1 MWEADAEGAPRRA
14 RARLHEV
21 AVVVSPRRVRASD
34 RGLVVVGGDVAL
46 SGLAAEAEGLEEA
59 AAAGKGR
66 AGGVLE
72 GVLQDELRWEAEQ
85 AGGAGAGAGVGAG
98 EGGAKG
104 GAAAALVA
112 GSGADVSRHFDY
124 FAFEGAA
131 GEPRWSHRAGA
142 FHGEE
147 VAAASEALTP
157 QHSFKLDAEKLAAR
171 HYGELSCREFRES
184 VLHALP
190 HQWER
195 PADTRLEE
203 AAFFRHREGVGAQK
217 GQLARAAAARAASK
231 GRGASG
237 KAGPHSNW
245 LLGSHRRHKGRPSAR
260 AAARAAEPGGAAAR
274 HAHMGANASVPN
286 AIVAHL
292 QQGIEVV
299 HLYTGR
305 ALCELHLA
313 QDQLHV
319 DVNGDGVIDH
329 IALSAGGRGA
339 SDSDAPLLQHVQTS
353 RHAALGACQARATSG
368 VPPNEELW
376 VADVC
381 ARRRAVDEAMLPMRG
396 EEAGG
401 FVNAHGPGA
410 AGLTFAP
417 PAFMPVPRA
426 DGSYSHLR
434 GQHGIIG
441 VLSSD
446 GVVTA
451 ISSHGARLWQRFM
464 DVAWDEDLNPDFVPS
479 LTPLTLRRHGVPA
492 ALLAVGAD
500 AAAAVSEHGTEL
512 ARLSLPSPPLGPP
525 VVADFDG
532 DGLSDLLF
540 VTPAGLFG
548 YTQVQHL

>member
-1 MWEADAEGAPRRA
+1 
-14 RARLHEV
+14 
-21 AVVVSPRRVRASD
+21 
-34 RGLVVVGGDVAL
+34 
-46 SGLAAEAEGLEEA
+46 
-59 AAAGKGR
+59 
-66 AGGVLE
+66 
-72 GVLQDELRWEAEQ
+72 
-85 AGGAGAGAGVGAG
+85 VGAG

-231 GRGASG
+231 GESPGSSFVGARRRGEERAEDESAAGSASPWRCVCLLLLDLGFSAQPHPSQKSSPAIDTPLTPACTHRCHYYPPGRGASG

-299 HLYTGR
+299 HLYTG
-305 ALCELHLA
+305 
-313 QDQLHV
+313 
-319 DVNGDGVIDH
+319 G
-329 IALSAGGRGA
+329 
-339 SDSDAPLLQHVQTS
+339 
-353 RHAALGACQARATSG
+353 
-368 VPPNEELW
+368 
-376 VADVC
+376 
-381 ARRRAVDEAMLPMRG
+381 RAVERQFETGCWDRL
-396 EEAGG
+396 
-401 FVNAHGPGA
+401 VGPP
-410 AGLTFAP
+410 LN
-417 PAFMPVPRA
+417 R
-426 DGSYSHLR
+426 
-434 GQHGIIG
+434 
-441 VLSSD
+441 
-446 GVVTA
+446 VVTTCVHNDL
-451 ISSHGARLWQRFM
+451 IWNGVRGSGLRL
-464 DVAWDEDLNPDFVPS
+464 
-479 LTPLTLRRHGVPA
+479 
-492 ALLAVGAD
+492 
-500 AAAAVSEHGTEL
+500 
-512 ARLSLPSPPLGPP
+512 
-525 VVADFDG
+525 
-532 DGLSDLLF
+532 
-540 VTPAGLFG
+540 
-548 YTQVQHL
+548 